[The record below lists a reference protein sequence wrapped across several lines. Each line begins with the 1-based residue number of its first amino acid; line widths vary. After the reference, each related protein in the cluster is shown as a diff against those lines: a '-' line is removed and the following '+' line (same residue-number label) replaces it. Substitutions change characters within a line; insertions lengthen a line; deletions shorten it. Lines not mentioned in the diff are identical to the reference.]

1 MRKKLLSKTYLRDAL
16 KYEIKFFVGGEK
28 CNIAVKKLIKLKE
41 PFVISSGK
49 TLMDDGYYII
59 EVVPHDENY
68 GMRVYLDDKKNILQF
83 YFDISLGN
91 GVDEETKIPYYDDL
105 FTDVTI
111 TDGKVAVLDE
121 DELLEALNSGRIS
134 KDDFD
139 LANRATE
146 KLLAE
151 IEAGT
156 NEYMKMDFES
166 LLWWDLLVKP
176 ILQGLK
182 TMSSKCFLKPMQVK
196 LFVWKKSTK
205 WKNLLFWM
213 KMET

>member
-121 DELLEALNSGRIS
+121 DELLDALNSGRIS

-166 LLWWDLLVKP
+166 LLWWDLLVRP

-182 TMSSKCFLKPMQVK
+182 TMNSKCFLKLMQEK

>member
-91 GVDEETKIPYYDDL
+91 GVDEETKNPYYDDL
-105 FTDVTI
+105 FTDVTF

-121 DELLEALNSGRIS
+121 DELLDALNSGRIS

-166 LLWWDLLVKP
+166 LLW
-176 ILQGLK
+176 
-182 TMSSKCFLKPMQVK
+182 
-196 LFVWKKSTK
+196 
-205 WKNLLFWM
+205 
-213 KMET
+213 

>member
-121 DELLEALNSGRIS
+121 DELLDALNSGRIS

-166 LLWWDLLVKP
+166 LLWWDLLVKL

-182 TMSSKCFLKPMQVK
+182 TMNSKCFLKLMQEK

>member
-121 DELLEALNSGRIS
+121 DELLDALNSGRIS

-166 LLWWDLLVKP
+166 LLWWDLLVKL

-182 TMSSKCFLKPMQVK
+182 TMSSKCFLKLMQEK
-196 LFVWKKSTK
+196 LFV
-205 WKNLLFWM
+205 
-213 KMET
+213 

>member
-111 TDGKVAVLDE
+111 TEGKVAVLDE
-121 DELLEALNSGRIS
+121 DELLDALNSGRIS

-182 TMSSKCFLKPMQVK
+182 TMSSKCFLKPTQVK

>member
-121 DELLEALNSGRIS
+121 DELLDALNSGRIS

-166 LLWWDLLVKP
+166 LLWWDLLVKL

-182 TMSSKCFLKPMQVK
+182 TMSLKCFLKPMQVK
-196 LFVWKKSTK
+196 LFV
-205 WKNLLFWM
+205 
-213 KMET
+213 

>member
-28 CNIAVKKLIKLKE
+28 CNISVKKLIKLKG

-49 TLMDDGYYII
+49 TLMDDGYYIV

-68 GMRVYLDDKKNILQF
+68 GMRVYLDNNKKILQF

-111 TDGKVAVLDE
+111 TDGEVAVLDE

-134 KDDFD
+134 QEDFN

-146 KLLAE
+146 KLLEE
-151 IEAGT
+151 IKNGT

-166 LLWWDLLVKP
+166 LLW
-176 ILQGLK
+176 
-182 TMSSKCFLKPMQVK
+182 
-196 LFVWKKSTK
+196 
-205 WKNLLFWM
+205 
-213 KMET
+213 

>member
-1 MRKKLLSKTYLRDAL
+1 
-16 KYEIKFFVGGEK
+16 
-28 CNIAVKKLIKLKE
+28 
-41 PFVISSGK
+41 
-49 TLMDDGYYII
+49 MDDGYYIV

-68 GMRVYLDDKKNILQF
+68 GMRVYLDNNKKILQF

-111 TDGKVAVLDE
+111 TDGEVAVLDE

-134 KDDFD
+134 QEDFN

-146 KLLAE
+146 KLLEE
-151 IEAGT
+151 IKNGT

-166 LLWWDLLVKP
+166 LLW
-176 ILQGLK
+176 
-182 TMSSKCFLKPMQVK
+182 
-196 LFVWKKSTK
+196 
-205 WKNLLFWM
+205 
-213 KMET
+213 

>member
-121 DELLEALNSGRIS
+121 DELLDALNSGRIS

-166 LLWWDLLVKP
+166 LLWWDLLVKL

-182 TMSSKCFLKPMQVK
+182 TMNSKCFLKLMQEK
-196 LFVWKKSTK
+196 LFVWKK
-205 WKNLLFWM
+205 
-213 KMET
+213 

>member
-121 DELLEALNSGRIS
+121 DELLDALNSGRIS

-166 LLWWDLLVKP
+166 LLWWDLLVKL

>member
-121 DELLEALNSGRIS
+121 DELLDALNSGRIS

-166 LLWWDLLVKP
+166 LLWWDLLVRP

>member
-28 CNIAVKKLIKLKE
+28 CNIAVKKLIKLKG

-49 TLMDDGYYII
+49 TLMDDGYYIV

-68 GMRVYLDDKKNILQF
+68 GMRVYLDNNKKILQF

-111 TDGKVAVLDE
+111 TDGEVAVLDE

-134 KDDFD
+134 QEDFN

-146 KLLAE
+146 KLLEE
-151 IEAGT
+151 IKNGT

-166 LLWWDLLVKP
+166 LLW
-176 ILQGLK
+176 
-182 TMSSKCFLKPMQVK
+182 
-196 LFVWKKSTK
+196 
-205 WKNLLFWM
+205 
-213 KMET
+213 

>member
-28 CNIAVKKLIKLKE
+28 CNIAVKKLIKLKG

-68 GMRVYLDDKKNILQF
+68 GMRVYLDNNKKILQF

-111 TDGKVAVLDE
+111 TDGEVAVLDE

-134 KDDFD
+134 QEDFN

-146 KLLAE
+146 KLLEE
-151 IEAGT
+151 IKNGT

-166 LLWWDLLVKP
+166 LLW
-176 ILQGLK
+176 
-182 TMSSKCFLKPMQVK
+182 
-196 LFVWKKSTK
+196 
-205 WKNLLFWM
+205 
-213 KMET
+213 

>member
-121 DELLEALNSGRIS
+121 DELLDALNSGRIS

-166 LLWWDLLVKP
+166 LLWWDLLVKL

-182 TMSSKCFLKPMQVK
+182 TMNSKCFLKPMQVK